1 MVLLFPFT
9 GFANL
14 LESIV
19 LLMNAMAILNEHYFL
34 RHCRLCSPDGWHIPR
49 LDAGAKQ
56 GSGSFLKNQMVLAF
70 YTMRNF
76 GRCSR
81 PLNRTSSYS

>member
-1 MVLLFPFT
+1 MVMLLPFT

-34 RHCRLCSPDGWHIPR
+34 KHCRLGLTRR
-49 LDAGAKQ
+49 LAHPTA
-56 GSGSFLKNQMVLAF
+56 
-70 YTMRNF
+70 
-76 GRCSR
+76 
-81 PLNRTSSYS
+81 